1 MHAVHTDRIK
11 SARTDA
17 LAVAGHVAPSQPA
30 TLLILRERPDVVAA
44 RIARKRSVADA
55 ILVTHGTL
63 KRSYLAAVLGV
74 AESYVKRCLS
84 ESERA
89 EFSEAHLARLSLP
102 LAGEGMAA

>member
-1 MHAVHTDRIK
+1 MLVHDLNSASAPPTSHAN
-11 SARTDA
+11 
-17 LAVAGHVAPSQPA
+17 AGHVPNGYPAPVFIF
-30 TLLILRERPDVVAA
+30 TDRGGVVAA

-89 EFSEAHLARLSLP
+89 EFSEAHLARLGLP
-102 LAGEGMAA
+102 LAGEGRRAA

>member
-1 MHAVHTDRIK
+1 MHAQQIK
-11 SARTDA
+11 SASSA
-17 LAVAGHVAPSQPA
+17 SPVMPGHVAPSQPA

-44 RIARKRSVADA
+44 RIARKRSVAAA